1 MPILPWPDAFHV
13 PARAEAQGD
22 VIVVGAGLIGLAC
35 AAALADR
42 GVRVSLLADIR
53 RGEASA
59 AAAGMLA
66 PSVERAT
73 GAAFAFAIAARNRY
87 PAYLDRLAAETGVD
101 VPINRLGIL
110 ELALSEEEAN
120 TLRSRENVGSL
131 WLTRSELSGLE
142 PALAHAAGAV
152 LHPDDGAVNNLV
164 LMRALKRLVGQHA
177 AVTVIGDAAVRLTTS
192 PGVVTITTRDGLELG
207 GSAVVLA
214 AGAWVTDIE
223 GIPRDLPV
231 EPVRGQMLS
240 MAASPVRHV
249 VYGAGG
255 YIVPRGDGRTYVG
268 STMERVA
275 FAAETT
281 EEGMREVRSKG
292 VAICPALSTARML
305 NGWAGLRPVTP
316 DLLPIVGRDRA
327 HPEIVYACG
336 HSRNGV
342 LMAPLTGDCV
352 ADLITGDSPRA
363 DLSDFDPH
371 RFARES

>member
-1 MPILPWPDAFHV
+1 MPIPSWPDAFHV
-13 PARAEAQGD
+13 PASAEPRAD
-22 VIVVGAGLIGLAC
+22 VIVVGAGLVGLAC
-35 AAALADR
+35 TAALADR
-42 GVRVSLLADIR
+42 GLRVSLLADIR

-73 GAAFAFAIAARNRY
+73 GAAFAFAIAARNLY
-87 PAYLDRLAAETGVD
+87 PAYLERLAADTGVD
-101 VPINRLGIL
+101 VPLNRLGIL
-110 ELALSEEEAN
+110 ELALSDEEARA
-120 TLRSRENVGSL
+120 LRSRDHAGSR
-131 WLTRSELSGLE
+131 WLSAGELSALE
-142 PALAHAAGAV
+142 PALSHAAGAV

-177 AVTVIGDAAVRLTTS
+177 KVTVIGDAAVRLTTK
-192 PGVVTITTRDGLELG
+192 PGGVTVATRDGLELA
-207 GSAVVLA
+207 GSTVVLA
-214 AGAWVTDIE
+214 AGAWVSDIE
-223 GIPRDLPV
+223 GVPEDLPV

-275 FAAETT
+275 FAADTT
-281 EEGMREVRSKG
+281 EEGMREVRMKG
-292 VAICPALSTARML
+292 VTICPALSNARML

-316 DLLPIVGRDRA
+316 DLLPIVGRDQA

-342 LMAPLTGDCV
+342 LMAPLTGECI
-352 ADLITGDSPRA
+352 ADLVAGDAPRA

-371 RFARES
+371 RFARAG

>member
-1 MPILPWPDAFHV
+1 MPASAE
-13 PARAEAQGD
+13 PAQD
-22 VIVVGAGLIGLAC
+22 VVVVGAGLIGLAC
-35 AAALADR
+35 TAALADR
-42 GVRVSLLADIR
+42 GLTVTLLADIR

-66 PSVERAT
+66 PSVERAS
-73 GAAFAFAIAARNRY
+73 GSAHAFAVAARDRY
-87 PAYLDRLAAETGVD
+87 PAYLDRLAGETGID
-101 VPINRLGIL
+101 VPLNRLGIL
-110 ELALSEEEAN
+110 EIALTEAEADM
-120 TLRSRENVGSL
+120 LRSRANAGSL
-131 WLTRSELSGLE
+131 WLTQPDLAALE

-177 AVTVIGDAAVRLTTS
+177 RVTVIADAAVRLTRQAG
-192 PGVVTITTRDGLELG
+192 GVTVSTRDERTLAA
-207 GSAVVLA
+207 GSVVLA
-214 AGAWVTDIE
+214 AGAWVADIE
-223 GIPRDLPV
+223 GLPRDLPV

-249 VYGAGG
+249 VYGGGG

-292 VAICPALSTARML
+292 LAICPALSSARML

-327 HPEIVYACG
+327 EPEVVYACG

-342 LMAPLTGDCV
+342 LMAPLTGECV
-352 ADLITGDSPRA
+352 ADLVAGDPPRA
-363 DLSDFDPH
+363 DLSDFDPE
-371 RFARES
+371 RFTRDR